1 MITEPANP
9 MELLRQECPELA
21 STFDEL
27 VEAQRALPG
36 LDAKTKQLINI
47 AIQTANR
54 NATGVE
60 WHAQMAAR
68 EGARR
73 NEVVDAVVMN
83 LHLSGLAPVLECLPA
98 AVRGLAA
105 AEASD
110 GAATVWDAP
119 EGRRLL
125 AR

>member
-1 MITEPANP
+1 MVTATVHP
-9 MELLRQECPELA
+9 MEILKQECPELA
-21 STFDEL
+21 SKLDDL

-36 LDAKTKQLINI
+36 LDAKTKQLVNI

-54 NATGVE
+54 NPTGVE
-60 WHAQMAAR
+60 WHALTAAR
-68 EGARR
+68 EGATRD
-73 NEVVDAVVMN
+73 EVVSAVVLN

-105 AEASD
+105 AERSAA
-110 GAATVWDAP
+110 AATVWDRP
-119 EGRRLL
+119 EGPKLL